1 MCSHAVKREPAITSQ
16 LINDLDDFFLRAGQ
30 SDVAPVKAF
39 TLSGAAPH
47 GIRIAGAL
55 LLMHCNHAGPHKED
69 AHVSVCACVCNST
82 TFVMSGGSH
91 HLKPD
96 YACNSSKQMQS

>member
-1 MCSHAVKREPAITSQ
+1 M
-16 LINDLDDFFLRAGQ
+16 NDLDDFFLRAGQ

-47 GIRIAGAL
+47 GIRIARAL

-82 TFVMSGGSH
+82 RHFRHVRRIS
-91 HLKPD
+91 PFE
-96 YACNSSKQMQS
+96 A